1 MKLFDIRSWS
11 LTQRLSIFFTLAMTI
26 IVLIVSAIAFTAL
39 VEQLK
44 KKNHLELTNILQ
56 SQSSVIENI
65 HDNRKL
71 RVWQQRW
78 FENIDPDKRAFLRV
92 IMPNGQVFAESPQLT
107 IASEEF
113 PDANEAFNYKI
124 TFSKQGERKSK
135 MLLGSRK
142 VAQANGQ
149 VWLVQ
154 AALNVSQEREILDLC
169 LDILKVVVSVALVI
183 SALLGWLIVRSGLK
197 PLNILNK
204 QIQNIHVERLNTR
217 IGQQKWPRELKE
229 LAASFDD
236 MLGRLE
242 SSFAE
247 LSRFSSDIAHE
258 FRAPINNMVAAASVT
273 QSLPRTP
280 EEYQETLEKIME
292 EGERLSRMIS
302 SMLFLARADNSRE
315 VIHIEPVST
324 SILFNQVAEFFS
336 GLAEER
342 QIELSTSGDYIMQA
356 DVMLLRRAFS
366 NLVDNAL
373 RYTPVGGKITL
384 AAERE
389 NDRLILSVTDT
400 GEGIEPLHIDHI
412 FERFYCADSARSS
425 NESTGLGLALVKSI
439 VELHNGTIWVES
451 EVGHGSRFVMS
462 FPFV

>member
-1 MKLFDIRSWS
+1 M
-11 LTQRLSIFFTLAMTI
+11 
-26 IVLIVSAIAFTAL
+26 
-39 VEQLK
+39 
-44 KKNHLELTNILQ
+44 
-56 SQSSVIENI
+56 
-65 HDNRKL
+65 
-71 RVWQQRW
+71 
-78 FENIDPDKRAFLRV
+78 
-92 IMPNGQVFAESPQLT
+92 
-107 IASEEF
+107 
-113 PDANEAFNYKI
+113 
-124 TFSKQGERKSK
+124 
-135 MLLGSRK
+135 
-142 VAQANGQ
+142 
-149 VWLVQ
+149 
-154 AALNVSQEREILDLC
+154 
-169 LDILKVVVSVALVI
+169 
-183 SALLGWLIVRSGLK
+183 RSGLK

-324 SILFNQVAEFFS
+324 SMLFNQVAEFFS